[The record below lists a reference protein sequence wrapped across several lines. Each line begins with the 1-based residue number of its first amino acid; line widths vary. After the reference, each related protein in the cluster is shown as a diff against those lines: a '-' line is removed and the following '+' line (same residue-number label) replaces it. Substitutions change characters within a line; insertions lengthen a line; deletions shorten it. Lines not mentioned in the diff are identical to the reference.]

1 MIGIYTISVNGGGF
15 VVYKGTSDIGS
26 LDDVVK
32 VNGKVKEH
40 TQYRGVNQTIIQ
52 RPKVL

>member
-1 MIGIYTISVNGGGF
+1 MLEKRLQLMGGF